1 MARFLASLISCIL
14 LKSNYRR
21 NRRMAQRQGFGGALG
36 CRTASELLGDY
47 KTLASL
53 TLVTPPLMV
62 TLRNEPRHG
71 DNSIIEVL
79 HW

>member
-1 MARFLASLISCIL
+1 MARFLASLISCIVL
-14 LKSNYRR
+14 IFNYRR

-53 TLVTPPLMV
+53 IGKHGHDLD
-62 TLRNEPRHG
+62 RRHG
-71 DNSIIEVL
+71 PPRLRQGIGRIK
-79 HW
+79 